1 MSHYHDTG
9 YKELF
14 SYPELVQQL
23 IEGFVPGEIA
33 EMMDFSTLKLESGN
47 YITPLFEEKHED
59 LVWSVE
65 VTWRGNTQKVYLY
78 LLMEFQSSID
88 TTLPIRLMHYVAC
101 FYSQL
106 IKSKAT
112 NARKG
117 LPPVFPLVLY
127 NGLQRWKVPD
137 NISGM
142 IRPKPPRFLKDYQP
156 SLRYYLIDEG
166 AYSDEELEARGSPV
180 SGIFAIE
187 KASTNR
193 ERMQQVVNRMV
204 QIICKDPNKERIDRV
219 ITRWLKR
226 HFYRLGDRQN
236 WDKIHSLIE
245 DHAMI
250 AENIQTW
257 AQKERLEGL
266 QEGYKKAQ
274 AEAEQRLDEV
284 VLNMVQAGIPDDQVL
299 SIVGI
304 TSEQLAAIK
313 GRQRSH

>member
-1 MSHYHDTG
+1 MSHHHDTG
-9 YKELF
+9 YKEVF
-14 SYPELVQQL
+14 SYPELIQQL
-23 IEGFVPGEIA
+23 IEGFVPEEVA
-33 EMMDFSTLKLESGN
+33 EMMDFSTLKLENGN

-65 VTWRGNTQKVYLY
+65 VTWQGSTQRVYLY

-88 TTLPIRLMHYVAC
+88 TTMPIRLMHYVSC

-106 IKSKAT
+106 IKSKST
-112 NARKG
+112 STRKG
-117 LPPVFPLVLY
+117 LPPVFSLVLY

-142 IRPKPPRFLKDYQP
+142 IHPQPPLFLKDYQP
-156 SLRYYLIDEG
+156 ALRYYLIDEG
-166 AYSDEELEARGSPV
+166 AYTDEELAAKSSSV

-187 KASTNR
+187 KASSSR
-193 ERMQQVVNRMV
+193 ERMQQAVDRMV
-204 QIICKDPNKERIDRV
+204 QIIRKDPNKERIDQV

-236 WDKIHSLIE
+236 WDRIHSLIE

-257 AQKERLEGL
+257 AQKERMEGL
-266 QEGYKKAQ
+266 QEGYQQ
-274 AEAEQRLDEV
+274 AKVEAEQRLEEM
-284 VLNMVQAGIPDDQVL
+284 VLNMVQAGLPDGQVVN
-299 SIVGI
+299 ITGI
-304 TSEQLAAIK
+304 TPEQLAAIK
-313 GRQRSH
+313 DKLRSH